1 MHRTFLSLGLLAVLT
16 ACHSAGSDTL
26 LEPAVTLQA
35 SQPAADLH
43 SSAAASTPELIVE
56 TPSVSPGAFIIDN
69 PTAEEILASLPDA
82 DIFVYGNVVYEAG
95 IDWVDD
101 LKLTK
106 AEEAGTIAKQVG
118 KGEAVEELYAN
129 RLPEGTK
136 LYWAAERKDVLLA
149 KTKKGFKKYYAI
161 VEG

>member
-1 MHRTFLSLGLLAVLT
+1 MHRTILSLGLLAVLT

-26 LEPAVTLQA
+26 LEPAATLQA
-35 SQPAADLH
+35 TLPAADLR
-43 SSAAASTPELIVE
+43 SPAAATTPELSVG
-56 TPSVSPGAFIIDN
+56 TPSMSPGVFIIDN
-69 PTAEEILASLPDA
+69 PTAEELLASLPSA

-106 AEEAGTIAKQVG
+106 AAEAGIIAKQVG
-118 KGEAVEELYAN
+118 KGEAFEELYAN
-129 RLPEGTK
+129 RLPAGTK
-136 LYWAAERKDVLLA
+136 LYRAAERNDVLLA
-149 KTKKGFKKYYAI
+149 KTKKGFKTYYAI